1 MLKGKAVR
9 CKPASAVTDYVDIP
23 REILESCKEPE
34 ILTDV
39 MLIKKIPFLVSISR
53 RLKFATIEYL
63 SSKNKI
69 ALVTSVNKIVSYYR
83 SHGLHVGMIF
93 VDP

>member
-1 MLKGKAVR
+1 M
-9 CKPASAVTDYVDIP
+9 STDIMF
-23 REILESCKEPE
+23 INKL
-34 ILTDV
+34 
-39 MLIKKIPFLVSISR
+39 PFMVSISR

-69 ALVTSVNKIVSYYR
+69 ALVTPINKIVNYYR
-83 SHGLHVGMIF
+83 SHGLHVVTMF